1 MGDAR
6 GRGPAA
12 APIPIPVRGLRDRSP
27 RDVPSAWPV
36 PWFGPSVGARE
47 GASPVIAST
56 QRPEGKS
63 PRLGPAVEEETRRDV
78 NQARGS
84 AFRPSAT
91 DPQPVLSVEAKQRLT
106 VWGPMSITFLHTPR
120 DHSEPRHGR
129 WMGTESCRWD
139 PVRAFNRMVPAL
151 LRAQHEHARCLA
163 PSAAD
168 RRLGKHVYL
177 PRSGSGPAL
186 DAPPRTHRALQI
198 GSGGSGDLEHAPA
211 PV

>member
-1 MGDAR
+1 MGDTR

-12 APIPIPVRGLRDRSP
+12 APVPVPVRGLRDRPP

-56 QRPEGKS
+56 HRPEGKS

-84 AFRPSAT
+84 AFRLLAT
-91 DPQPVLSVEAKQRLT
+91 NPQPVLSVEANQKLT

-120 DHSEPRHGR
+120 DHREPRNRR

-139 PVRAFNRMVPAL
+139 PVRAFNRMVSAL
-151 LRAQHEHARCLA
+151 LRAHSMSVRGSSPTARPTVGWASMSTYRGRGQSL
-163 PSAAD
+163 
-168 RRLGKHVYL
+168 
-177 PRSGSGPAL
+177 AL
-186 DAPPRTHRALQI
+186 DAPPPVARRTLRVGSR
-198 GSGGSGDLEHAPA
+198 GSG
-211 PV
+211 